1 MPRQRAR
8 DPHLDLFALESPQL
22 PMAAG
27 EQRTDLVAL
36 VSALLTQALTVG
48 AAAKEASD
56 EDHA

>member
-1 MPRQRAR
+1 MPRPRER
-8 DPHLDLFALESPQL
+8 DLHLDLFALESPQL
-22 PMAAG
+22 PMPAG
-27 EQRTDLVAL
+27 EQRTELVAL